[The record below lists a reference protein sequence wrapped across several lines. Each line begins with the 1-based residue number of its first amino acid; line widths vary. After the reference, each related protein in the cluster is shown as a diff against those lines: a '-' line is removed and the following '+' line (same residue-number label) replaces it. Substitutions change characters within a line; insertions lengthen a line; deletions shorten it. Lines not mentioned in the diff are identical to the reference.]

1 MTVKTPILDFVR
13 RYAKDDTLRLHMPGH
28 KGVGA
33 LGIEGL
39 DITEIEGADSLYE
52 AEGIIRES
60 EQNASDLFGAHTYY
74 STEGSSQCIRAM
86 LLLAVKYA
94 KEQGKKPTVAIGRN
108 AHRSAL
114 TAAALLDIDPVW
126 ITPKTDNY
134 LACPI
139 DADVLR
145 EMFETAE
152 QKPTAVYI
160 TSPDYLGNTLPLSEL
175 ARVCHDNGALL
186 LVDNAHGAYLK
197 FLDPSRHPIDMGADM
212 CCDSAHKTLPV
223 LTGGAYLH
231 LSKECDAAFGN
242 QAKHAL
248 AIFGS
253 TSPSYLILQSL
264 DRANAYLET
273 CGEKLAAFLRQVDV
287 LKAALREHGYSLFG
301 NEPLKL
307 TLAAK
312 PYGYSGTALAE
323 TLVRQGLIPEFAD
336 ADYLVLMLTPEL
348 GGEGLKRLEAALL
361 AIPSRAPLADDAP
374 VFRAGKRVMSIREAM
389 LSCAETVPVSESEG
403 RVLAVPT
410 VGCPPAVPIVVCG
423 ERIDLHAIRCFAYY
437 GIRECCVVK
446 GGRL

>member
-231 LSKECDAAFGN
+231 LSKNAPKTLIN
-242 QAKHAL
+242 QAKTAL
-248 AIFGS
+248 ATFGS
-253 TSPSYLILQSL
+253 TSPSYLTLASL
-264 DRANAYLET
+264 DAANAYLADGYRERLARFVIT
-273 CGEKLAAFLRQVDV
+273 KNNCEKMLTD
-287 LKAALREHGYSLFG
+287 HGYTLIG
-301 NEPLKL
+301 DEPLKI
-307 TLAAK
+307 TLHAAGFGHTGREVADILLEK
-312 PYGYSGTALAE
+312 GMVCE
-323 TLVRQGLIPEFAD
+323 FCDREVLV
-336 ADYLVLMLTPEL
+336 VMLTPEL
-348 GGEGLKRLEAALL
+348 GECALERLTEALCDIKRRDPLTDTPP
-361 AIPSRAPLADDAP
+361 AITKHA
-374 VFRAGKRVMSIREAM
+374 RVMSVREAM
-389 LSCAETVPVSESEG
+389 LAPSESIPVEQSIG
-403 RVLAVPT
+403 RVLSSPT
-410 VGCPPAVPIVVCG
+410 LACPPAVPLAVSG
-423 ERIDLHAIRCFAYY
+423 ERITEQTVKCMKYY
-437 GIRECCVVK
+437 GMRECCVVK
-446 GGRL
+446 E